1 MQRYRFWGWGVIAS
15 TAFGGYLA
23 CGGGTP
29 PPPPPPTPTAAFGD
43 TQATAPLPPDD
54 GGSAEAAA
62 ALLAAV
68 APTTAW
74 TVVAKNLHG
83 SAALAVDKASV
94 YWIEESD
101 GALHRLPKRGGVTMD
116 LYSGTGV
123 AFSPG
128 ASIAVSATDVF
139 WTSAT
144 GTGAAKTYTLSRQ
157 DKNGG
162 KPSVVASSPFS
173 TIQCVVVDDAS
184 MYWVQGNA
192 VMKASQNGGPGVGL
206 AGGQTGVDCVAVDD
220 KNVYWSIAGTE
231 KGQFADGAIVSSSK
245 SGGGAKVIV
254 KGAEHAANVLVDDK
268 NVYWE
273 NVDKIMKAPKSGGPE
288 AVLAPAGGAIADIAI
303 DDTSVYYTVAGTGT
317 DGTVGRVSKD
327 GGTPTVLA
335 TAQAQPA
342 GIVVDATTVYWTCQ
356 GTDANQHKDG
366 SVSKIDKPN

>member
-1 MQRYRFWGWGVIAS
+1 MKGYTFWGWAVAAS
-15 TAFGGYLA
+15 VAVAGHIA
-23 CGGGTP
+23 CGGGAP
-29 PPPPPPTPTAAFGD
+29 PPAPPPAATAAFGD
-43 TQATAPLPPDD
+43 TQASAPLPPDD

-68 APTTAW
+68 PPTTAW
-74 TVVAKNLHG
+74 SVLAKNLHG

-101 GALHRLPKRGGVTMD
+101 GALHRLPKRGGVSMD
-116 LYSGTGV
+116 LYSGNGV

-144 GTGAAKTYTLSRQ
+144 GTATKTYTLSRQ

-184 MYWVQGNA
+184 IFWVQGNS
-192 VMKASQNGGPGVGL
+192 VMKAPQNGGPGVGL

-220 KNVYWSIAGTE
+220 KNVYWSLAGTE
-231 KGQFADGAIVSSSK
+231 KAQFADGGIVSVPK
-245 SGGGAKVIV
+245 AGGGAKVLV

-268 NVYWE
+268 NVYWQ
-273 NVDKIMKAPKSGGPE
+273 NVDKIMKAPKTGGPE
-288 AVLAPAGGAIADIAI
+288 AVLAPAGGTIADIAI
-303 DDTSVYYTVAGTGT
+303 DDTGVYFTVAGTGT

-335 TAQAQPA
+335 TGQAQPA
-342 GIVVDATTVYWTCQ
+342 GIVVDATTVYWTCK
-356 GTDANQHKDG
+356 GTDASQHKDG